1 MPNTR
6 ACLQKYDLKILV
18 RLCLISRQLHNEI
31 IPYLICKNR
40 VGNNRQ
46 VVLYTL
52 SAAAEGKGAKLD
64 SFLQQLERWSPNLR
78 RYSRALTR
86 NAEQADDLV
95 QDCLERAISRRHLW
109 NEDGNT
115 RAWLFTIMHNIH
127 ANETRKHA
135 ARPTTVPIDDR
146 DGHFARPA
154 DQLSRVAGQELVAAL
169 DALPADQRQVILLV
183 ALEGMSY
190 GEVAETVGV
199 APGTVMSRLSRG
211 RGRLRQLMEEGA
223 PALRVV
229 K

>member
-1 MPNTR
+1 
-6 ACLQKYDLKILV
+6 
-18 RLCLISRQLHNEI
+18 
-31 IPYLICKNR
+31 
-40 VGNNRQ
+40 
-46 VVLYTL
+46 
-52 SAAAEGKGAKLD
+52 LD

-78 RYSRALTR
+78 RYARALTR

-95 QDCLERAISRRHLW
+95 QDCLERALSRRHLW

-127 ANETRKHA
+127 ANETRKHTT
-135 ARPTTVPIDDR
+135 RPASIPIDDH
-146 DGHFARPA
+146 DGHHARPA
-154 DQLSRVAGQELVAAL
+154 TQISRIAGLEMVAAL
-169 DALPADQRQVILLV
+169 DTLPADQRQVILLV

-199 APGTVMSRLSRG
+199 AQGTVMSRLSRG
-211 RGRLRQLMEEGA
+211 RERLRRLMEEGA